1 MFNRL
6 LGHRAAV
13 VDDRPGVTRDRH
25 FQEWEF
31 DGRRVD
37 LVDTGGFIDE
47 TLDPLADQV
56 RHQIDLALNAAD
68 VVLFMIDARTGITYD
83 DLQLARSVQRLKKD
97 VLLLAN
103 KAERPQDREA
113 MSEWMRLGLGPAN
126 PVSATMGYGIDGLL
140 ERLRKLVPPTPYV
153 PEYGRLRIGI
163 LGRPNAGKSTL
174 VNRLLGEDRMIVS
187 DVPGTTRDSVDA
199 GFVWEGHSFVVT
211 DTAGLRKKA
220 RVHDDVEYYSN
231 MRSLES
237 IRRSHVVVLL
247 VDSLEEGL
255 PEQDLR
261 ILRQVEEAGKGL
273 VLGLSKWDALD
284 KDHKTFDILVKEM
297 RSRIPALAE
306 TPIVAFSGKTGQRV
320 PRLLEEV
327 LRVRTGCLKVL
338 GRENVI
344 KYFDD
349 CLDTQKPPHAHGHP
363 IVLDRCCQVHVDPP
377 MLAFETENPD
387 LVAES
392 YRRFLRAR
400 AIERFGLAG
409 VPLRIAF
416 RKKLELRTDE
426 DLLRYGGD
434 TPMTRAPLPR
444 PPKPFV
450 APVSD
455 EADEGPVQDPAKSG
469 KKRPGPRK
477 KVEPAPASAPR
488 RPKSEKPKSLKPDRS
503 SKVVKARK
511 PPKPPKGRQ

>member
-1 MFNRL
+1 MSRRACIAIVGRANVGKSSLFNRL

-13 VDDRPGVTRDRH
+13 VHDRPGVTRDRH
-25 FQEWEF
+25 FREWEF

-47 TLDPLADQV
+47 SLDPLADQV
-56 RHQIDLALNAAD
+56 RTQIDLALDAAD
-68 VVLFMIDARTGITYD
+68 VVLFMIDARTGVTYD
-83 DLQLARSVQRLKKD
+83 DLQFARAVQRKEKK

-103 KAERPQDREA
+103 KSERPQDREA
-113 MSEWMRLGLGPAN
+113 AAEWLSLGMGYPN
-126 PVSATMGYGIDGLL
+126 CVSATTGYGMDGLL
-140 ERLRKLVPPTPYV
+140 ERLRKLVPPG
-153 PEYGRLRIGI
+153 GRMDEEEEVRIAI

-187 DVPGTTRDSVDA
+187 EIPGTTRDSVDA
-199 GFVWEGHSFVVT
+199 GFTWEGHRFTVT

-220 RVHDDVEYYSN
+220 RVKDDVEYYSN

-273 VLGLSKWDALD
+273 VLGLSKWDALE
-284 KDHKTFDILVKEM
+284 KDHRTFDILVKDM
-297 RSRIPALAE
+297 RSRVPALAE
-306 TPIVAFSGKTGQRV
+306 TPVVAFSGKTGQRV

-327 LRVRTGCLKVL
+327 LRVRQACLKIL

-344 KYFDD
+344 EWFKQA
-349 CLDTQKPPHAHGHP
+349 LEAQTPPYAQGHP
-363 IVLDRCCQVHVDPP
+363 IVLTRCCQVHADPP

-392 YRRFLRAR
+392 YRRYLRAR
-400 AIERFGLAG
+400 AIETFGLAG
-409 VPLRIAF
+409 VPLRISF
-416 RKKLELRTDE
+416 RQRLELRTDE
-426 DLLRYGGD
+426 DLARFGGEI
-434 TPMTRAPLPR
+434 PQAPG
-444 PPKPFV
+444 
-450 APVSD
+450 A
-455 EADEGPVQDPAKSG
+455 
-469 KKRPGPRK
+469 
-477 KVEPAPASAPR
+477 EPA
-488 RPKSEKPKSLKPDRS
+488 E
-503 SKVVKARK
+503 
-511 PPKPPKGRQ
+511 